1 MLYPAELR
9 TLITIRSGR
18 QDSNL
23 RPPGPKPGA
32 MTGLRYAPNLFYF
45 CERERIRTFDRL
57 LRRQMLYPAELR
69 TLITIRSG
77 RQDSNLRPPGPKPGA
92 MTGLRY
98 APNFAESKGFEPLR
112 PVKVDGLANRS
123 VNHSGNSPTTTET
136 TTLIP
141 IAIAKIYIFLLI
153 CKNKMFFFLSL
164 DKNLFN
170 NDKNKTQL
178 FNYHYI
184 IFFNVFLFYTK
195 KNYFST

>member
-9 TLITIRSGR
+9 TLIIIRSGR

-69 TLITIRSG
+69 TLIIIRSG

-136 TTLIP
+136 SI
-141 IAIAKIYIFLLI
+141 
-153 CKNKMFFFLSL
+153 
-164 DKNLFN
+164 
-170 NDKNKTQL
+170 QL
-178 FNYHYI
+178 
-184 IFFNVFLFYTK
+184 
-195 KNYFST
+195 